1 MDGTKVNEITQ
12 HLSSLHVG
20 WTELCEEK
28 CKKKRQIILTDH
40 SCAHDLLERP
50 NMGKEERG

>member
-1 MDGTKVNEITQ
+1 MLDGQNYVKRNV
-12 HLSSLHVG
+12 
-20 WTELCEEK
+20 
-28 CKKKRQIILTDH
+28 KKQIILTDH